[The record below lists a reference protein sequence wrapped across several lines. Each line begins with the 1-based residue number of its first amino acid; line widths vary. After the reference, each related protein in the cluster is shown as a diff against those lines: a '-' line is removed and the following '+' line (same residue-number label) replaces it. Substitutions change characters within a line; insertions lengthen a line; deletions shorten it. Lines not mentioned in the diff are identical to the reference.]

1 MAASPAIEEPTPP
14 AGGRRL
20 AAVAFAD
27 IAGYSVLMADDEA
40 GTHQR
45 WMKLLE
51 EVLRPQAVRHRGKIV
66 KSTGDGVLAE
76 FPSALDAVEW
86 STDVQRSTR
95 RSIGASEP
103 AGEANS
109 PRIAFRIAVHIGD
122 VIATDD
128 DIYGDGINVAARLQE
143 FAQPGGI
150 VLSEAVHD
158 LVRGSLSAQPID
170 LGLLQLKNF
179 ERPVRA
185 YELPPVN
192 EDGASPSRTWQTA
205 VPSIAVLPLMNLSRN
220 RDDDYFADGIVE
232 DIIVSLA
239 GLREL
244 LVIARASTLQ
254 YSRQQRADPREVGR
268 ALGVRYVMTGSVRR
282 SPRMVRVSVQLWDGY
297 SGASLWGH
305 SSEVP
310 PGEIFDVQDDIVMRI
325 VAGIAPH
332 VRSSE
337 LRQALRKRP
346 GSFTA
351 YDYTLRALDVI
362 NSLDRQTFLQARD
375 FLDKAMEADRNFAM
389 PVAWTARWHS
399 LYIGQGWSSNR
410 RDDAAKAAELAQRA
424 IALDHQNALALAT
437 YAHLKSYLFHDCDTA
452 LVYFDQ
458 ALAACPNSSLAWI
471 LSSGTLSY
479 VGRTEQA
486 VRHAERGLRLSPFD
500 QSLFYYYMFL
510 GLAHYASGNYGEAI
524 KWGRMSQSENPFY
537 TANLR
542 ILTAS
547 LVALDRM
554 GEMGTVTADLMRLQ
568 PEFSIAKYE
577 QELQPF
583 RDPGIKARYLDHL
596 RASGLPK

>member
-1 MAASPAIEEPTPP
+1 MADSRETEQPVPSVV
-14 AGGRRL
+14 GRRL

-45 WMKLLE
+45 WMRLLD
-51 EVLRPQAVRHRGKIV
+51 EVLRPQALRHRGKIV

-86 STDVQRSTR
+86 SADVQRST
-95 RSIGASEP
+95 GLLSEP
-103 AGEANS
+103 SGGTSS
-109 PRIAFRIAVHIGD
+109 PRIAFRISVHIGD
-122 VIATDD
+122 VIATGD

-158 LVRGSLSAQPID
+158 LVRGNLSVQPVD

-185 YELPPVN
+185 YALPPIT
-192 EDGASPSRTWQTA
+192 EEGSSPSRTWQTA
-205 VPSIAVLPLMNLSRN
+205 VPSIAVLPLMNLSGN

-244 LVIARASTLQ
+244 LVIARASTLL
-254 YSRQQRADPREVGR
+254 YSRQQRADPRDVGR

-282 SPRMVRVSVQLWDGY
+282 SPRMVRVSVQLWDAY

-310 PGEIFDVQDDIVMRI
+310 PGEIFDVQDDIVMRV

-337 LRQALRKRP
+337 LRHALRKRP
-346 GSFTA
+346 GSFTS
-351 YDYTLRALDVI
+351 YDFTLRALDLI

-375 FLDKAMEADRNFAM
+375 FLDKAMEADSNFAM
-389 PVAWTARWHS
+389 PAAWAARWHS

-410 RDDAAKAAELAQRA
+410 LDDAAKAAELAQRA
-424 IALDHQNALALAT
+424 IAHDHQNALALAT
-437 YAHLKSYLFHDCDTA
+437 YAHLKSFLFHDYDTA

-458 ALAACPNSSLAWI
+458 ALAACPNNSLAWI

-524 KWGRMSQSENPFY
+524 KWGRMSQSENAFY

-547 LVALDRM
+547 FAALDRM
-554 GEMGTVTADLMRLQ
+554 GEIGAVTTELMRLE
-568 PEFSIAKYE
+568 PEFSIGKYE
-577 QELQPF
+577 QDLQPF
-583 RDPGIKARYLDHL
+583 RDPAIKARYLDHL

>member
-1 MAASPAIEEPTPP
+1 MASPATAEPVSPT
-14 AGGRRL
+14 AGRRL

-45 WMKLLE
+45 WMRLLE
-51 EVLRPQAVRHRGKIV
+51 EVLRPEALRHRGRIV

-86 STDVQRSTR
+86 STAVQRSVGLPT
-95 RSIGASEP
+95 GLSEP
-103 AGEANS
+103 PSEGSS

-122 VIATDD
+122 VISTED

-158 LVRGSLSAQPID
+158 LVRGSLSVQPVD

-179 ERPVRA
+179 ERSVRA
-185 YELPPVN
+185 YALLPVT
-192 EDGASPSRTWQTA
+192 EEGSSPSRTWQAA
-205 VPSIAVLPLMNLSRN
+205 VPSIAVLPLTNLSRS
-220 RDDDYFADGIVE
+220 RDDDYFADGLVE

-244 LVIARASTLQ
+244 LVIARASTLL
-254 YSRQQRADPREVGR
+254 YSRQQRADPREIGR

-282 SPRMVRVSVQLWDGY
+282 SPRMVRVSVQLWDAH

-346 GSFTA
+346 GNFTA
-351 YDYTLRALDVI
+351 YDYTLRALDLI

-375 FLDKAMEADRNFAM
+375 FLDKAMGADHSFAM
-389 PVAWTARWHS
+389 PVAWAARWHS

-410 RDDAAKAAELAQRA
+410 RNDAAKAAELAQRA

-437 YAHLKSYLFHDCDTA
+437 YAHLKSFLFHDYDTG
-452 LVYFDQ
+452 LIYFDQ

-486 VRHAERGLRLSPFD
+486 IRHAERGLRLSPFD

-510 GLAHYASGNYGEAI
+510 MLAHYANGNYGEAI

-547 LVALDRM
+547 LAALDRA
-554 GEMGTVTADLMRLQ
+554 GEAAAVAAELMQLE
-568 PEFSIAKYE
+568 PDFTIAKYE
-577 QELQPF
+577 EDLQPF
-583 RDPGIKARYLDHL
+583 RDPTIKARYLDHL

>member
-1 MAASPAIEEPTPP
+1 MPASPAIEGLVPP
-14 AGGRRL
+14 AVGRRL

-27 IAGYSVLMADDEA
+27 IAGYSVLMAEDEA

-45 WMKLLE
+45 WMRLLE
-51 EVLRPQAVRHRGKIV
+51 EVLRPQAIRHHGKIV

-86 STDVQRSTR
+86 STDVQRSTGL
-95 RSIGASEP
+95 SIGPSETS
-103 AGEANS
+103 GEASS

-122 VIATDD
+122 IIATDD

-158 LVRGSLSAQPID
+158 LVRGSLSVQPID

-220 RDDDYFADGIVE
+220 RNDDYFADGIVE

-282 SPRMVRVSVQLWDGY
+282 SSRMVRVSVQLWDGY

-375 FLDKAMEADRNFAM
+375 FLDKAVEADRNFAM
-389 PVAWTARWHS
+389 PVAWAARWHS

-410 RDDAAKAAELAQRA
+410 RADATKAAELAHRA

-437 YAHLKSYLFHDCDTA
+437 YAHLKSFLFHDYDTG

-510 GLAHYASGNYGEAI
+510 GLAHYANGNFGEAI
-524 KWGRMSQSENPFY
+524 KWGRMSQSENPLY

-547 LVALDRM
+547 LAALDRV
-554 GEMGTVTADLMRLQ
+554 GEMGTVAADLLRLE
-568 PEFSIAKYE
+568 PDFTIAKYE

-583 RDPGIKARYLDHL
+583 RDPAIKARYLDHL
-596 RASGLPK
+596 RASGLPR